1 MLCIFRKKLC
11 NRNCGGRKSIRGSF
25 RESLEKTRKSS
36 IIMDSENACNCEGAE
51 QLQMSEMVTMKA
63 LNSYVK

>member
-1 MLCIFRKKLC
+1 MYRFVPIKSR
-11 NRNCGGRKSIRGSF
+11 CGARYF

-36 IIMDSENACNCEGAE
+36 IIMDSENVCNYEGTE

>member
-1 MLCIFRKKLC
+1 
-11 NRNCGGRKSIRGSF
+11 
-25 RESLEKTRKSS
+25 
-36 IIMDSENACNCEGAE
+36 MDSENACNCEGTE

>member
-1 MLCIFRKKLC
+1 MYRFVPIKSR
-11 NRNCGGRKSIRGSF
+11 CGARYF
-25 RESLEKTRKSS
+25 HESLEKTRKSS